1 MSSTLETPWTVAR
14 QASPFMGFSRQEYW
28 SGLPFPSPGSLPG
41 PGIKRG
47 SPVLLVKS
55 LPTELPGKP
64 YFIYS
69 SLYVNPDVKWGPK
82 EQRLVQK
89 VSTMLRCVSDFPH
102 SSLAGVGLGSQKTA
116 ASELQ
121 GSPGHAPLA
130 CTLQIRSCA
139 GGGATWRLEPGLIQS
154 RCLPAHCSVITF
166 CLYFSCSRWAEEG
179 SRGIRHRHGCARD
192 RTSSGGHPVSVQKIP
207 EEKGRVPV
215 LAGES
220 LPSLPGDT
228 TYSHHPS
235 RN

>member
-1 MSSTLETPWTVAR
+1 
-14 QASPFMGFSRQEYW
+14 MGCHFLLQGVFQVQGSNV
-28 SGLPFPSPGSLPG
+28 GLL
-41 PGIKRG
+41 
-47 SPVLLVKS
+47 
-55 LPTELPGKP
+55 
-64 YFIYS
+64 YCWW
-69 SLYVNPDVKWGPK
+69 SLYQLSYQGNTILYIVVY
-82 EQRLVQK
+82 
-89 VSTMLRCVSDFPH
+89 MLIPMLNGAPRNRDWYRKYPRHWDCVSDFPH

-116 ASELQ
+116 ASELW

-139 GGGATWRLEPGLIQS
+139 GGGAMWCLEPGLIQS
-154 RCLPAHCSVITF
+154 RCLPPHCSVITF

-192 RTSSGGHPVSVQKIP
+192 RTSGSGHPVSVQKIP

-228 TYSHHPS
+228 TFSHHPS